1 MESSKI
7 NFGKILFGVFIFLAI
22 FGFVQLL
29 KDNGRAQNDSLNQN
43 LKVSPADSRWPND
56 WVMWSDIFEGESVYK
71 YGPKFSETDFVI
83 TMPTKL
89 IQSLPE
95 GSSCVGDSEK
105 ATCVVGQDAEV
116 RGGFNKWSNI

>member
-1 MESSKI
+1 MKI
-7 NFGKILFGVFIFLAI
+7 DFAKIIFGLFIFLAI

-29 KDNGRAQNDSLNQN
+29 KDNGHVQDESLNQN
-43 LKVSPADSRWPND
+43 LDVSPADSRWPDD
-56 WVMWSDIFEGESVYK
+56 WVMWSSIFESEAVTK

-89 IQSLPE
+89 IQSLPD

-105 ATCVVGQDAEV
+105 ATCVVGQDVKV
-116 RGGFNKWSNI
+116 RDGFNKWSNI